1 MKKPN
6 QAQVCA
12 SVRPEQRY
20 QAGHQ
25 SLCAFNSRV
34 MAADSCYCGFF
45 LGLQPKPNL
54 DHIGSGVAELSS
66 GSVLLE
72 HRGQLLYL

>member
-1 MKKPN
+1 MLEFILSKETT
-6 QAQVCA
+6 QATKA
-12 SVRPEQRY
+12 SVPLPAKLWQLIP
-20 QAGHQ
+20 AIMGG
-25 SLCAFNSRV
+25 FFF
-34 MAADSCYCGFF
+34 FF